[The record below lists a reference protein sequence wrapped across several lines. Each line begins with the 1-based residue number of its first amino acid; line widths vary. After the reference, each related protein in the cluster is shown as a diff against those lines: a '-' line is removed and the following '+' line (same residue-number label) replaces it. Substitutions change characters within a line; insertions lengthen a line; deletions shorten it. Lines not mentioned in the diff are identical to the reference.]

1 MSYKGT
7 VRGSVIEL
15 DEGSMLPDGMRV
27 SITPQEPIT
36 EGRPIVLKE
45 WLERVRLVRAQLPES
60 GDSAEI
66 LRQLR
71 EGSAVR

>member
-7 VRGSVIEL
+7 VRGWVIEL
-15 DEGSMLPDGMRV
+15 DEGATLPEGMRA
-27 SITPQEPIT
+27 SITPQEPI
-36 EGRPIVLKE
+36 PADIPLKQWFE
-45 WLERVRLVRAQLPES
+45 SVRVFRAQLPES

-66 LRQLR
+66 LRHLR